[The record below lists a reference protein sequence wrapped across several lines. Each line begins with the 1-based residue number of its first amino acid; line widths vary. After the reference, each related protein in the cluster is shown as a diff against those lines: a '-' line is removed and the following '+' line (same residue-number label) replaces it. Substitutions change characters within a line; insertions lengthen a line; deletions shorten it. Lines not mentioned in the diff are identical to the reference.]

1 MNIYIH
7 KDGQQYGP
15 FTLDQLREYVSQG
28 SFSQEDL
35 ACYDGQ
41 NWVAIAQ
48 IPGFAQ
54 TQPVAAPGQ
63 PVAQSTSPR
72 QTPIKKTARQTQV
85 GPQTGNVQQVDKG
98 NKKKLIIWGSVG
110 ALVLITLIVSCII
123 IFSGDDDDKTDEEVA
138 GDKSQSES
146 DETSATDSTTT
157 GEGNAPSAK
166 IDIPLI
172 ARIPSDAGA
181 VIFLRIDDIL
191 SKGEEGI
198 LALLPEGV
206 PPMIG
211 NVIKNPSS
219 VGLDVSEPIQM
230 HISPVENPIHT
241 PTIGIAGKLSD
252 KDKFMNTFELVAS
265 QDKPIEKN
273 GYQIYEVERSWSLV
287 IGPDFFYIGGADKP
301 KDVEPSI
308 VEFMTTDGT
317 TGLLASSNP
326 FSAFTKEKHDL
337 SIWFGGDAI
346 LEYAGYHLDGA
357 KLDTL
362 KDGTGKITLNFEDGE
377 MVAQVSIEAP
387 NNDAVYGK
395 GGFSDGILSLAPA
408 DAIFA
413 LGFAFDLSKFI
424 EFAEK
429 EILPDFGDEIK
440 LDESMPELGG
450 LSPRDVISS
459 FTGEF
464 LASLTDVKM
473 PDPSS
478 EDGFP
483 GGEPSDT
490 PEENPFGGDT
500 EPTEANPFGGDMKD
514 DDAPFPSPGGGPSG
528 NMDPS
533 AMMMASMPKPEFII
547 AASIDTEKWLKL
559 KAAPPLAM
567 GLGLAMMQGYTI
579 TEKNDFL
586 IIASKDH
593 IGATQSGLVSNPL
606 TGSSKALFKENDF
619 LLKINVAPILKMDLP
634 IPPGEPME
642 MLKKISH
649 LEMASNSGKTNGTGT
664 FRIALNDKSEN
675 SLNLLLEM
683 IQMVQTMKPMVGD
696 DFDMDEDDSEFDDD
710 E

>member
-146 DETSATDSTTT
+146 DETSATDSTTSE
-157 GEGNAPSAK
+157 EGNAQSDK

-241 PTIGIAGKLSD
+241 PTFGIAGKLSD

-301 KDVEPSI
+301 KEVEPSI
-308 VEFMTTDGT
+308 VEFMTADGT

-346 LEYAGYHLDGA
+346 LEYAGNHLDGA
-357 KLDTL
+357 NLDTL

-450 LSPRDVISS
+450 LSPRDAISS

-464 LASLTDVKM
+464 LASITDIKM
-473 PDPSS
+473 PGSLGGSP
-478 EDGFP
+478 DGLP
-483 GGEPSDT
+483 IKAS
-490 PEENPFGGDT
+490 EENPFGDDDT
-500 EPTEANPFGGDMKD
+500 EPTEENPFGGDMKD
-514 DDAPFPSPGGGPSG
+514 EDAQDWSFPASGEGPPGG
-528 NMDPS
+528 MDPS
-533 AMMMASMPKPEFII
+533 AMIMAAMPKPEFII

-696 DFDMDEDDSEFDDD
+696 DFDMDEDDSEFD